1 MDYKEFVDLN
11 EIKCPFCDGVLVIDG
26 LYPRIDNGIM
36 SVCSDDRGFVL
47 EKIFRCPKCKTNMTH
62 EEGYSVSMYDE
73 IKEYVQNRLNYLV

>member
-1 MDYKEFVDLN
+1 MFVAYCYLVINNMDYKEFVDLN
-11 EIKCPFCDGVLVIDG
+11 EIKCPF
-26 LYPRIDNGIM
+26 
-36 SVCSDDRGFVL
+36 CSDDRGFVL